1 MFYLVEIR
9 REHADLAA
17 VMGKI
22 REWLDEHRFEP
33 DAFRYRR
40 DDAGVT
46 FRIEFKYEAEA
57 AACADSFG
65 GQVSRRVMGGYGR
78 KSCSNR

>member
-1 MFYLVEIR
+1 MLYLVEIR
-9 REHADLAA
+9 REHADLGT
-17 VMGKI
+17 VMASI
-22 REWLDEHRFEP
+22 RQWLDEHRFEP
-33 DAFRYRR
+33 NSFRYTK

-65 GQVSRRVMGGYGR
+65 GQVSRVG
-78 KSCSNR
+78 